1 MKHSYCSYLL
11 LLILL
16 ACPSTA
22 HTVYKTIKSD
32 GSVVYSDVPSP
43 GSTPVT
49 LGQINGAVIPALVSP
64 GLLANAKS
72 VIKQTPPDYKIV
84 FLSPAPGETIRN
96 NAGEV
101 MVRFEIS
108 PDYLGK
114 FELLLDNQ
122 VVNTKGRMQF
132 KFENILRG
140 EHHLEVK
147 LRDNSGKILAS
158 SGQQTFYLHKA
169 SALIHAN

>member
-1 MKHSYCSYLL
+1 MKHIDSCYFVLL
-11 LLILL
+11 MLFVFPIM
-16 ACPSTA
+16 AD
-22 HTVYKTIKSD
+22 TVYKTVKSD
-32 GSVVYSDVPSP
+32 GSVIYSDVPSP
-43 GSTPVT
+43 ESTLVT
-49 LGQINGAVIPALVSP
+49 LGQVNGAVVPALVSLGALTKDKP
-64 GLLANAKS
+64 L
-72 VIKQTPPDYKIV
+72 IKPTPPDYKIV
-84 FLSPAPGETIRN
+84 FLSPASGETIRN

-101 MVRFEIS
+101 MVRFQIS

-114 FELLLDNQ
+114 FELLFDNQ

-132 KFENILRG
+132 KFENVLRG

-147 LRDNSGKILAS
+147 LRGNSGKILAS